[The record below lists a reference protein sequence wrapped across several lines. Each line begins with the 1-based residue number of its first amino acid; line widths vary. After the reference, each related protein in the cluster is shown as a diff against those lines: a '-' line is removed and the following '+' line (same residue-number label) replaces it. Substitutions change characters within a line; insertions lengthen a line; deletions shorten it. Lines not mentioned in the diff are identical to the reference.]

1 MAQTEPPLPP
11 ELALPEA
18 SRGRQQAAAG
28 RPQGSR
34 GRSRMST
41 LAFLAWANTEPR
53 APCRLCAVSGWT
65 RGLRLADM
73 LDTSTD

>member
-34 GRSRMST
+34 GR
-41 LAFLAWANTEPR
+41 FLYVFPRLLKSLPRDIFATEVY
-53 APCRLCAVSGWT
+53 ACIVVF
-65 RGLRLADM
+65 
-73 LDTSTD
+73 